1 MKKIAIVAAYRSAI
15 GSFGGSLKDIKLADL
30 GAQVL
35 TYALE
40 KSTIFPNHKS
50 CVRKKGV
57 PECHGS
63 LILLSFRLPKEYMGF
78 GTNIIFELACQKV
91 SLLPF

>member
-40 KSTIFPNHKS
+40 KSTISPNLVEKLSLEMYLVQVRDKMLPVRLHLVLAFPK
-50 CVRKKGV
+50 
-57 PECHGS
+57 P
-63 LILLSFRLPKEYMGF
+63 
-78 GTNIIFELACQKV
+78 
-91 SLLPF
+91 LLPLSSTRFVAPA